1 MHRADR
7 GGRRRAARRAVATVI
22 AATLA
27 LSSAAQAEVAAQDP
41 EALARAG
48 SCDAAL
54 PLFAARRTAAPGTVA
69 PLLEIQCL
77 IRLRRYADA
86 EPLLR
91 ARIEHDDAPGETW
104 LYLGMAR
111 FHLGDV
117 AGAGDALD
125 RVGPAWEG
133 RAEHR
138 LYRGLVLLA
147 RGQAQD
153 AAAELEQVREGSAV
167 PVAGYWA
174 GVAWLRAGDR
184 ERGRAALQRV
194 MVDAPASPWS
204 VQAQRALASGSS
216 EPGHPWWAR
225 VTAGYEYDDNVV
237 LRAGDVPLA
246 REVSSQRDTRFLW
259 RTEAG
264 REWWRN
270 GAWSSGSWLTYTGT
284 DHDDLSSLDVH
295 LPTIGLWLDRR
306 VGERTLLRLT
316 YDYGYAWVD
325 EESFLQSHGLTP
337 TIVRSFGRLGTSQL
351 FARGYTYDYRG
362 DDTDVPDGAGVTLA
376 RCPSATALVCG
387 AAGVDEEGTRD
398 RDGYGLATGLV
409 HSVPVDV
416 VRSHVS
422 LGYTFYRYWAE
433 GREQSYTGHE
443 VRLST
448 RTALPFQLVL
458 RLDASY
464 AYRPYR
470 HASSVPQPYELF
482 LNREYPTRSY
492 HRRDQVARVEV
503 GVERLITERARIGI
517 LYSYLDN
524 DSNYELFAYD
534 RQIVGTYVTVGF
546 GPGRWDR

>member
-7 GGRRRAARRAVATVI
+7 GGRRRTARRAVATVF
-22 AATLA
+22 AAGLA
-27 LSSAAQAEVAAQDP
+27 FSGVARAEVAPQDP

-48 SCDAAL
+48 SCEAAL
-54 PLFAARRTAAPGTVA
+54 PLFAARRAAAPGA
-69 PLLEIQCL
+69 AASLLEIQCL
-77 IRLRRYADA
+77 IRLRRYAEA

-91 ARIEHDDAPGETW
+91 ERVARDATPGETW

-125 RVGPAWEG
+125 RVGPEWEG

-147 RGQAQD
+147 RGEAQ
-153 AAAELEQVREGSAV
+153 AAAGELEQVREGSAA

-184 ERGRAALQRV
+184 ARGRAALQRV
-194 MVDAPASPWS
+194 MAEAPASPWS
-204 VQAQRALASGSS
+204 LQAQRALASGST
-216 EPGHPWWAR
+216 EAGRPWWIR
-225 VTAGYEYDDNVV
+225 VTTGYEYDDNVV

-246 REVSSQRDTRFLW
+246 REVSSQRDTRYLW
-259 RTEAG
+259 RTEMG
-264 REWWRN
+264 REWWRE
-270 GAWSSGSWLTYTGT
+270 GAWSSGTWLTYTGT

-295 LPTIGLWLDRR
+295 LPTVGLWLDRR
-306 VGERTLLRLT
+306 LGERTLLRLT

-337 TIVRSFGRLGTSQL
+337 SIVRSFGRLGTSQI
-351 FARGYTYDYRG
+351 FARGYAYDYRG
-362 DDTDVPDGAGVTLA
+362 DDTDVPDGSGVTLA
-376 RCPSATALVCG
+376 RCPSLSALVCG
-387 AAGVDEEGTRD
+387 AQGVDEEGTRD
-398 RDGYGLATGLV
+398 RDGFGVATGLV
-409 HSVPVDV
+409 HTVPVDLL
-416 VRSHVS
+416 RSQVS
-422 LGYTFYRYWAE
+422 LGYTYYRYWAE
-433 GREQSYTGHE
+433 GNEQAYAGHE

-448 RTALPFQLVL
+448 KTALPLQLVF

-464 AYRPYR
+464 AYRPYQ
-470 HASSVPQPYELF
+470 HASSVPEPYELF

-492 HRRDQVARVEV
+492 HRRDQVARVEI
-503 GVERLITERARIGI
+503 GLERPITDRARIGI